1 MKRLCFP
8 VPLDGE
14 TVAADGGMRPEEA
27 TVEPQRLWKRVCGVT
42 SGWGGPCDAL
52 GEGG

>member
-8 VPLDGE
+8 VPRDGE

-27 TVEPQRLWKRVCGVT
+27 TVETQRLWKRGRDVK
-42 SGWGGPCDAL
+42 SGWGSPCDAL
-52 GEGG
+52 GERG